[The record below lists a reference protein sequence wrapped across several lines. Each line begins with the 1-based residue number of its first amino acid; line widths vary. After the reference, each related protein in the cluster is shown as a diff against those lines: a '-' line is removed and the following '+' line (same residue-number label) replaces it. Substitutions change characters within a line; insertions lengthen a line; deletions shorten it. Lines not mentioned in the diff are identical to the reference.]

1 MNISESINALNSIS
15 ADFGK
20 MPGRINKV
28 MAGTSIDKESEAPPP
43 KEGLENV
50 MTDMLVG
57 ENAFTANVKVIK
69 HMNAVEDI
77 LLNELRDK

>member
-1 MNISESINALNSIS
+1 MNISESIGALQRIA
-15 ADFGK
+15 ADFSK
-20 MPGRINKV
+20 MPGRINSV
-28 MAGTSIDKESEAPPP
+28 LSSTSVDKESEAPPP

-50 MTDMLVG
+50 MTDMLIG
-57 ENAFTANVKVIK
+57 ENAFTANVKVLK